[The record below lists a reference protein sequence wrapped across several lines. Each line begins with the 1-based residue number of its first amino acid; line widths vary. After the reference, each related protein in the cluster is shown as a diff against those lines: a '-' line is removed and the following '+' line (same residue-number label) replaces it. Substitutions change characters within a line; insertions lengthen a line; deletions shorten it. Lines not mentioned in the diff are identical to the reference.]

1 MLTRTPDHPTAEIVG
16 WGSFQS
22 FYGYSAYDPTA
33 KISWCLAEAFRGQGR
48 GKSPV
53 AHGLA
58 RAPGLGIR
66 TLPGYLSAR
75 NEPRLRLFRA
85 CGVAGLA
92 QFAQHRPARRHRPQ
106 LRGCGKARARPNR
119 NGSFWPNCPPTARLI
134 VTEKAAGS
142 AMHHYTVPLRH
153 RVAASATSGPT
164 CNPLVTH

>member
-22 FYGYSAYDPTA
+22 FYGYSAYDATA

-92 QFAQHRPARRHRPQ
+92 HLPNIARLDGTDRSP
-106 LRGCGKARARPNR
+106 GVVGKQGPDPTAMAAS
-119 NGSFWPNCPPTARLI
+119 GPTARPRP
-134 VTEKAAGS
+134 A
-142 AMHHYTVPLRH
+142 
-153 RVAASATSGPT
+153 
-164 CNPLVTH
+164 